1 MTTIARWLPLLA
13 IACTGKVEEDDSQPT
28 DDSSPPTDDTDD
40 SATNDD
46 TGEKVTKGDR
56 WDGKYTGGWN
66 LTFDWVGK
74 VDPAGQ
80 CGGDVV
86 VTVAGK
92 TIGVELTT
100 NKCDGDGLEFYGAK
114 PKATI
119 ANGNIVLDPG
129 FPSNTGGA
137 DFALVGTKETCAF
150 DFDWTFSDIE
160 NHPVQV
166 TAEYELRSE
175 EQFKEFY
182 CAGAGY
188 TFEMQAAIPEKD

>member
-1 MTTIARWLPLLA
+1 MTTMARWLPLLA

-28 DDSSPPTDDTDD
+28 GGDDSNTPTDD
-40 SATNDD
+40 SATKDD

-56 WDGKYTGGWN
+56 WDGTYTGGWN
-66 LTFDWVGK
+66 LTFDKIDSVP
-74 VDPAGQ
+74 DAGH
-80 CGGDVV
+80 CNGVV
-86 VTVAGK
+86 EITVAGK
-92 TIGVELTT
+92 TIGVEVTT
-100 NKCDGDGLEFYGAK
+100 SLCDGVGATVYGKK
-114 PKATI
+114 PAATI
-119 ANGNIVLDPG
+119 TNGSIVLDPS
-129 FPSNTGGA
+129 FPSNTGSA
-137 DFALVGTKETCAF
+137 DFLLDGPKEDCEF

-188 TFEMQAAIPEKD
+188 TFEMQAEQKKE

>member
-1 MTTIARWLPLLA
+1 MTTMARLLPLLA

-28 DDSSPPTDDTDD
+28 DDSSTPTDDTDD
-40 SATNDD
+40 SATKDD

-80 CGGDVV
+80 CIGDVV
-86 VTVAGK
+86 VTVAG
-92 TIGVELTT
+92 TDIGVELTT
-100 NKCDGDGLEFYGAK
+100 NKCNGDGLKFYGAK

-119 ANGNIVLDPG
+119 ANGIINPNPG
-129 FPSNTGGA
+129 FPSNSGSA
-137 DFALVGTKETCAF
+137 DFQLVGTTETCAF
-150 DFDWTFSDIE
+150 GFDWTFSDIT

-166 TAEYELRSE
+166 TAEYTLRSE
-175 EQFKEFY
+175 DQFKEFF
-182 CAGAGY
+182 CAGSGY
-188 TFEMQAAIPEKD
+188 TFEMQAEIPKKD